1 MRDEYLYEDVRVLKN
16 KLGIKN
22 NAELDQAESDITYIK
37 LLDIDTAITGLFDYQ
52 RLKAI
57 HKYIFEDIYEW
68 AGEERT
74 IPIVKGERV
83 LGGDS
88 IKYSQPDDIEKDI
101 KNAMSRI
108 SSSEWESLEVFK
120 AAKLFSQLTAR
131 LWIVHPFREG
141 NTRSVITFM
150 TQFSETKGY
159 PLDKELLRIK
169 SGYVRDA
176 LVMAS
181 DGKYADYSYLTR
193 VVTDAM
199 LSSKGLL
206 KEQQDFEDSQVI
218 EPEDELHIELE

>member
-1 MRDEYLYEDVRVLKN
+1 MRDEYLYEDVHVLKN

-22 NAELDQAESDITYIK
+22 NPDLDQAESDITYVK
-37 LLDIDTAITGLFDYQ
+37 LLDIDTAITGTFDYQ

-88 IKYSQPDDIEKDI
+88 IKYSQPNDIEKDMESAI
-101 KNAMSRI
+101 GRI
-108 SSSEWESLEVFK
+108 NKSKWESLDFK
-120 AAKLFSQLTAR
+120 KAGILFSKLTAKLWQ
-131 LWIVHPFREG
+131 VHPFREG
-141 NTRSVITFM
+141 NTRTVVTFM
-150 TQFSETKGY
+150 TQFAETKGF
-159 PLDKELLRIK
+159 PIDKELLRVK

-193 VVTDAM
+193 VVTDSM
-199 LSSKGLL
+199 LSAKGLL
-206 KEQQDFEDSQVI
+206 EEQENLEEGLDTELD
-218 EPEDELHIELE
+218 DELHIEME